1 MQKKQDIHRSALSRH
16 ELEPLPAG
24 VGCYKGF
31 GRSFV
36 REDKSAIMTGL
47 EEIARA
53 SDEEIKKSEGQ
64 KDYLQKALA
73 ETESNLKEL
82 LQGNEALS
90 RELLQSGA
98 IQ

>member
-1 MQKKQDIHRSALSRH
+1 
-16 ELEPLPAG
+16 
-24 VGCYKGF
+24 
-31 GRSFV
+31 V